1 MLYFFARFENLC
13 DGLSFS
19 FIVGALIH
27 AVGVPLHLSLPY
39 THGKVQK
46 STPFDI
52 RVRTKKEGL
61 QKRVEQPLLKRK
73 LVYDFGIPTVR
84 TF

>member
-1 MLYFFARFENLC
+1 MLYFFAHFENLC

-19 FIVGALIH
+19 FIVEALIH

-52 RVRTKKEGL
+52 RVGTKK
-61 QKRVEQPLLKRK
+61 RVCKKELNNPFVKLKLGHVQR
-73 LVYDFGIPTVR
+73 
-84 TF
+84 